1 MTTLAALLQHIIDKH
16 LFSVFFF
23 WRRPESGLDGQ
34 LRHTAENKP
43 IRHRQ
48 GPAPLAARRKNKLR
62 PRAGES
68 ERASG
73 LGQTRQRR
81 GKAAPA
87 VPSTRVHVHPKRAV
101 PWTSPS
107 CSYFLREGSQ
117 AGAQL
122 FQPSTPPVR
131 RSHAESLTAR
141 ASLRLLLT
149 RRVLR
154 STAHS
159 HRIARGERHGRRRR
173 QRRER
178 RRQQGGRGPR
188 ADRRSVSVLRS
199 FSLSPTDSVNYV
211 GSSLR
216 MR

>member
-1 MTTLAALLQHIIDKH
+1 MVNSGVLPKTNQSVIVRAPHRWPHAGKISCDRERANQKGRPAL
-16 LFSVFFF
+16 V
-23 WRRPESGLDGQ
+23 
-34 LRHTAENKP
+34 RHDSDAE
-43 IRHRQ
+43 R
-48 GPAPLAARRKNKLR
+48 LR
-62 PRAGES
+62 PRCH
-68 ERASG
+68 
-73 LGQTRQRR
+73 L
-81 GKAAPA
+81 
-87 VPSTRVHVHPKRAV
+87 PSTRVHVHPKRAV

-107 CSYFLREGSQ
+107 CSRVPTRRKPGRCAAFPT
-117 AGAQL
+117 
-122 FQPSTPPVR
+122 FHPPVR

-173 QRRER
+173 QRRKR

>member
-1 MTTLAALLQHIIDKH
+1 MVNSGVLPKTNQSVTVKAPHRWPHAGKISCDRERPNQKGRPALVRHDSDAERLRPPCHLQGSTSIQKE
-16 LFSVFFF
+16 
-23 WRRPESGLDGQ
+23 RCPGL
-34 LRHTAENKP
+34 LPRVPT
-43 IRHRQ
+43 
-48 GPAPLAARRKNKLR
+48 RRKPGR
-62 PRAGES
+62 C
-68 ERASG
+68 
-73 LGQTRQRR
+73 
-81 GKAAPA
+81 AAFP
-87 VPSTRVHVHPKRAV
+87 TFH
-101 PWTSPS
+101 
-107 CSYFLREGSQ
+107 
-117 AGAQL
+117 
-122 FQPSTPPVR
+122 PPVR

-199 FSLSPTDSVNYV
+199 FSLSPTDGVNCV